1 MTLLILLLLAA
12 DPEGAAPDSA
22 ELQDRLERMRIVQG
36 ACVRTFQ
43 RADGGWVEVQPPAYA
58 ATPGGAVVPYDPD
71 NPPLLHYA
79 FALSVDGCPIP
90 VVNPSSRRAPE
101 DYIRELPL
109 GEVRPSR

>member
-1 MTLLILLLLAA
+1 MGLGDARRHSPLLRGPRLTGGRFRRIVSLLA
-12 DPEGAAPDSA
+12 
-22 ELQDRLERMRIVQG
+22 
-36 ACVRTFQ
+36 
-43 RADGGWVEVQPPAYA
+43 GGDDDVAY
-58 ATPGGAVVPYDPD
+58 PD